1 MGARLLVVL
10 LLALLFTMAPALL
23 APIAMAVGPTMVLVA
38 FAAGCLTLAAVI

>member
-23 APIAMAVGPTMVLVA
+23 APIAMAVGPMVLVA